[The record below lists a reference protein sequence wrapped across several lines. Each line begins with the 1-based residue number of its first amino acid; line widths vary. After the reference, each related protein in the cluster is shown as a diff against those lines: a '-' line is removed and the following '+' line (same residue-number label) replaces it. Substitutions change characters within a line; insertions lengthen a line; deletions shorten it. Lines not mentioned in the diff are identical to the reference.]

1 MSTGGTQL
9 AGITT
14 ASMERSI
21 RDTAGPIGKWHS
33 MVIVAAGTTV
43 QFTSSLASADP
54 GAGFSGVLC
63 ASDANIAATK
73 IGISGGSE
81 IAGDDLVDGVIYD
94 LDVTH
99 VTADTGVVYVFKK
112 GS

>member
-43 QFTSSLASADP
+43 QFTSSFAAADP

-63 ASDANIAATK
+63 ASDANIADTK
-73 IGISGGSE
+73 IGVTGGGEIS
-81 IAGDDLVDGVIYD
+81 GDDLADGTIYD

-99 VTADTGVVYVFKK
+99 VTADSGVVYVFKK